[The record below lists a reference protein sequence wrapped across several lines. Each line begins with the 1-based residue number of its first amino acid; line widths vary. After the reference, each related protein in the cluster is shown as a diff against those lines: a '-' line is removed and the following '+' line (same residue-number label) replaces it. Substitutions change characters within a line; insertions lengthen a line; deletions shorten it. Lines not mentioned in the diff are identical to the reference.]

1 MQDKANNCS
10 ACLTFDFDSFSVW
23 LHGFSVNSPTHM
35 SKGEFGGRVGVPRI
49 LDLLRDYGIT
59 ATFFVPGHTIDS
71 WPGLV
76 ERIAGEGHEIGHHG
90 YRHSTPVTL
99 TRDEE
104 KRELERGL
112 EAILRVAGVE
122 PAGYRSPAW
131 DLSPNSLDLF
141 REFGLQYDSSLMATD
156 FEPYFCREGDVP
168 HDDKGFEW
176 GTETDLVEVPV
187 SWSLDDFPYFEF
199 LFQPMYLHGLAAPSR
214 VLEMWAEDF
223 DYMYGHVPGGV
234 FNATFHPQVIG
245 RGARMNMLEGLINHI
260 RGHAG
265 TEFKTVRQVVAEFKA
280 QNRPNESRAQP
291 WGRAAE

>member
-1 MQDKANNCS
+1 MQTHVNECS

-23 LHGFSVNSPTHM
+23 LHGTGVNSPTHM

-49 LDLLRDYGIT
+49 LDLLGEYGIA

-76 ERIAGEGHEIGHHG
+76 ERIAGAGHEIGHHG
-90 YRHSTPVTL
+90 YRHATPVTL
-99 TRDEE
+99 SRDEE
-104 KRELERGL
+104 KRDLERGL
-112 EAILRVAGVE
+112 EAIRRVVGAE

-131 DLSPNSLDLF
+131 DLSPNSLELF

-156 FEPYFCREGDVP
+156 FEPYFCREGDIP
-168 HDDKGFEW
+168 HDNKGYEW
-176 GTETDLVEVPV
+176 GRETDLVEVPV

-199 LFQPMYLHGLAAPSR
+199 LFEPTYLRGLMPPR
-214 VLEMWAEDF
+214 QVLEMWADDF

-260 RGHAG
+260 RGFAG
-265 TEFKTVRQVVAEFKA
+265 VEFKTIQQVVEDFKA
-280 QNRPNESRAQP
+280 QHRPNEGGEQP